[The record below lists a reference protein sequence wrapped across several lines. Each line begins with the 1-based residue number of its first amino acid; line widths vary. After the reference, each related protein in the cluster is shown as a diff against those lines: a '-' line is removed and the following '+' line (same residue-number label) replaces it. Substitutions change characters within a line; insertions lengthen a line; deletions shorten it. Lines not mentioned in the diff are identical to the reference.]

1 MMALGLS
8 CALLEADC
16 VVYPPK
22 QIKQIKQIKEKLNVE
37 TTAN

>member
-22 QIKQIKQIKEKLNVE
+22 QIKQIKEKLNVE